1 MDTRS
6 QSRELL
12 EWARLWKCHSV
23 SWSLQQDN
31 TDRQFRTFRDGLPS
45 LIALASVYLA
55 CSKTYSFYLSRRV
68 HSTPVPPSTPNPTAP
83 YERIPF
89 LVTITLVIL
98 VTLHG
103 ISALKILIL
112 LYLNY
117 KLHSITGNGKMT
129 PYAIWSFNIAMLFS
143 NELFKGYP
151 LGGISSHLAFIVS
164 VQSSFIIALY

>member
-12 EWARLWKCHSV
+12 ECARLWKCPSV

-55 CSKTYSFYLSRRV
+55 CSKTYSLYLSRRV
-68 HSTPVPPSTPNPTAP
+68 CNTGAPPSTPNPTAP
-83 YERIPF
+83 YQRIPF
-89 LVTITLVIL
+89 LVTISLVIL
-98 VTLHG
+98 FILHG
-103 ISALKILIL
+103 ISSLKILIL

-117 KLHSITGNGKMT
+117 KLHSISGNGKMT
-129 PYAIWSFNIAMLFS
+129 PYAIWTFNIAMLFC
-143 NELFKGYP
+143 NEIFKGYP
-151 LGGISSHLAFIVS
+151 LGAISSHLAFIVS
-164 VQSSFIIALY
+164 VHRA